1 MEPPDGGS
9 RRLRFTVVEPDVGEL
24 DVPLLLLYGS
34 GFYTILLVA
43 LHPLTVFK
51 TRMQAASTKMSYSEA
66 VAQVRAAAGW
76 RGFFAGLTP
85 SIVGALP
92 ARSVYIAA
100 LEAVRPRA
108 RAACEAAGVDAVTSA
123 SVSNAA
129 AGFAAVLA
137 AQLTYCPTDVVT
149 QRLMVADPAKGEKA
163 SSVFRS
169 IVASGWTGLYRGLG
183 VSLVANLPGGSVWW
197 GAYGGARALVARQP
211 EAARLPDLVEQ
222 TLAAI
227 WAAFC
232 TVGLTSPLDVIKTR
246 TQLATGAAPPPLL
259 HTASRLLRE
268 DGVRGLYR
276 GFLPRWAHASLW
288 GGTVIALYEQ
298 LKLCAVSARRSGC
311 RGRLGGR
318 RSRSRA
324 VVYAA
329 AACE

>member
-1 MEPPDGGS
+1 MESADG
-9 RRLRFTVVEPDVGEL
+9 PDVGEL

-34 GFYTILLVA
+34 GFYTVLLVA
-43 LHPLTVFK
+43 LHPLTVLK
-51 TRMQAASTKMSYSEA
+51 TRMQAATTPMSYREA
-66 VAQVRAAAGW
+66 VAQVHAAAGR

-85 SIVGALP
+85 SIIGALP

-108 RAACEAAGVDAVTSA
+108 RAVCEAAGADRVTSA

-149 QRLMVADPAKGEKA
+149 QRLMVADPAKGETA
-163 SSVFRS
+163 ASVFRS

-183 VSLVANLPGGSVWW
+183 VSLVTHLPGGSVWW

-211 EAARLPDLVEQ
+211 ETARLPALVEQ
-222 TLAAI
+222 TLAAV

-232 TVGLTSPLDVIKTR
+232 TVSLTSPLDVIKTR

-259 HTASRLLRE
+259 HTTAELLRE
-268 DGVRGLYR
+268 HGVRGLYR

-288 GGTVIALYEQ
+288 GGTVIALYEE
-298 LKLCAVSARRSGC
+298 LKLVCTKKPRRKQM
-311 RGRLGGR
+311 
-318 RSRSRA
+318 
-324 VVYAA
+324 
-329 AACE
+329 